1 MEGWRAGTSSPDYRG
16 RMDHPDEVAGHV
28 ARTALGETTAPVP
41 LAAGAWSTAYSLTI
55 DGRAMVLRVSRHG
68 GDFAKDEAVSA
79 VVGGTLAV
87 PAVTARGETHGWAY
101 AVSERLTGTPLDDL
115 DATDI
120 AAVLPDLFDVMD
132 AIGQI
137 EVGGRGY
144 GIWDPSLSAPHRS
157 WPEYLLATEHE
168 TPRVPGWRAAL
179 AASDIGLEPFER
191 GLATLRRL
199 APDLP
204 DEHRMVHADLLAR
217 NVLADGDRISGVLDW
232 GSARFGDPLYD
243 AAWLLY
249 CWGWYPQWSSVDIDA
264 AIGHR
269 WNPDPA
275 ALRAYQIHIGLGSIG
290 YCATRDRWDD
300 VALNAEWLL
309 ALA

>member
-1 MEGWRAGTSSPDYRG
+1 MDNPDR
-16 RMDHPDEVAGHV
+16 VADHV
-28 ARTALGETTAPVP
+28 ARAVLGEASVPAP
-41 LAAGAWSTAYSLTI
+41 LAAGAWSTAYALTV

-68 GDFAKDEAVSA
+68 GDFVKDET
-79 VVGGTLAV
+79 VGTAARGLLPV
-87 PAVTARGETHGWAY
+87 PAVTVRGEAGGWAY
-101 AVSERLTGTPLDDL
+101 AVSERRTGTALDDL
-115 DATDI
+115 DAGEI

-132 AIGQI
+132 AIGRI
-137 EVGGRGY
+137 EIGGRGY
-144 GIWDPSLSAPHRS
+144 GIWAPSRAAPYRS
-157 WPEYLLATEHE
+157 WPEYLLAVDQE

-179 AASDIGLEPFER
+179 AASDVGLEPFER

-199 APDLP
+199 VPGLP
-204 DEHRMVHADLLAR
+204 DERRMFHKDLLNR
-217 NVLADGDRISGVLDW
+217 NLLAEGDRISGILEW
-232 GSARFGDPLYD
+232 GSAGFGDPLYD

-249 CWGWYPQWSSVDIDA
+249 CWGWYPQWSTVDIEA
-264 AIGHR
+264 AIGRR

-275 ALRAYQIHIGLGSIG
+275 ALRAYQLHIGLGSIG

>member
-1 MEGWRAGTSSPDYRG
+1 
-16 RMDHPDEVAGHV
+16 MDHPDHVADHV
-28 ARTALGETTAPVP
+28 ARTVLGEATAPEP
-41 LAAGAWSTAYSLTI
+41 LAAGAWSRAYAVTVA
-55 DGRAMVLRVSRHG
+55 GRDMVLRISRHG
-68 GDFAKDEAVSA
+68 DDFAKDETVGA
-79 VVGGTLAV
+79 VVGGALPV
-87 PAVTARGETHGWAY
+87 PAVTVRGETHGWAY
-101 AVSERLTGTPLDDL
+101 AISERKSGTPLDDL
-115 DATDI
+115 GPGAL

-132 AIGQI
+132 AIGRI
-137 EVGGRGY
+137 EVNGHGY
-144 GIWDPSLSAPHRS
+144 GVWDATRTAPYRS
-157 WPEYLLATEHE
+157 WPEYLLASEHE

-204 DEHRMVHADLLAR
+204 DQRRMIHSDLLAR
-217 NVLADGDRISGVLDW
+217 NVLAEGDRISGVLDW

-249 CWGWYPQWSSVDIDA
+249 CWGWYPQWSSVDIEA
-264 AIGHR
+264 AVGRR

-275 ALRAYQIHIGLGSIG
+275 TLRAYRIHIGLGSIG

-300 VALNAEWLL
+300 VALNAKWLL